1 MFNDSVMSSPN
12 EKSTQH
18 ATEQDFEPTDSHVN
32 SFTSFGSDDEYSYYS
47 EYEEGN
53 IFLRFINSFKPYD
66 YSILPDM
73 LNPVRSGETTNY
85 SQNGDDMAHPT
96 RIKNPKDHPYHPQF
110 DYSKLSELERAAIV
124 TSTAP
129 LTRSLKA
136 RHLSMI
142 SVSSSIGLGLWV
154 GTGSALHS
162 AGPFGLL
169 IVWLFV
175 SSIIYVTMSSLAEMA
190 ATFPVSGS
198 FVTYNTLFVDS
209 SYNFAMAWN
218 YALQWLVT
226 LPLELVAASIT
237 IDYWNPNVN
246 SAVFVAVFYVVIIII
261 NLFGVK
267 GYGEVES
274 VFSVIK
280 IAAVVGFLILSIVL
294 VCGGGPEHEFI
305 GGKNWH
311 APQGGMFNE
320 TDPFKNMCS
329 TIFTAAFSYAGVEL
343 YGLASAETQNP
354 LKSIHK
360 SKKNLVY
367 YVLVFYILSVLM
379 VGLLVSYKSKEL
391 IGSGASA
398 TANVDINVSP
408 FVIAIK
414 RAKIPALPS
423 IMNVVIIITCLSIGN
438 SSVYGSSRTL
448 AALGALRQGPRIL
461 GYIDRNGRPLVALGV
476 QFIIGLLCFLVA
488 MPDESKTIDVF
499 DWMLSISGLGSL
511 LTFFSICLCHIRFRS
526 ALESKARIAKDELVY
541 CASVYGSYY
550 GIITIPII
558 MGLQFWAALFP
569 PNNGGHSDVKNFF
582 QSYLGGLVILAFY
595 IGHKLYAWW
604 YMNIP
609 LTKIYLTNEEINVD
623 AGRREIDLEVIK
635 QEMAEERLQLKERNF
650 VIRIFKFFC

>member
-1 MFNDSVMSSPN
+1 MKESAASSPN
-12 EKSTQH
+12 EKTILALQ
-18 ATEQDFEPTDSHVN
+18 EDFEPVVSRPDTYNTYDS
-32 SFTSFGSDDEYSYYS
+32 EAYSYYS

-53 IFLRFINSFKPYD
+53 IFRRFYDSFKPYD
-66 YSILPDM
+66 YSILPDI
-73 LNPVRSGETTNY
+73 LNPAFSHGSGQTNDVEL
-85 SQNGDDMAHPT
+85 QRPRNM
-96 RIKNPKDHPYHPQF
+96 NPKDHPYHPQF
-110 DYSKLSELERAAIV
+110 DYGRLSDLERAAIV

-154 GTGSALHS
+154 GSGSALS
-162 AGPFGLL
+162 AAGPLGLL

-175 SSIIYVTMSSLAEMA
+175 SSIIYVTMSSLAELA
-190 ATFPVSGS
+190 AAFPVSGS
-198 FVTYNTLFVDS
+198 FVTYNTFFVDT

-237 IDYWNPNVN
+237 IDYWHPGVN
-246 SAVFVAVFYVVIIII
+246 KALFVAIFYLVILVI

-280 IAAVVGFLILSIVL
+280 IAAVVGFLILSVVL
-294 VCGGGPEHEFI
+294 VCGGGPTKEFI
-305 GGKNWH
+305 GGSNWH
-311 APQGGMFNE
+311 KPQGGMFNE
-320 TDPFKNMCS
+320 HSPFKNMCS

-343 YGLASAETQNP
+343 YGLASAETKNP

-379 VGLLVSYKSKEL
+379 IGLLVSYKSPEL
-391 IGSGASA
+391 IGSGGSA
-398 TANVDINVSP
+398 AAGVDINVSP
-408 FVIAIK
+408 FVIAIRK
-414 RAKIPALPS
+414 AQIPALPS
-423 IMNVVIIITCLSIGN
+423 IMNAVIIITCLSIGN

-448 AALGALRQGPRIL
+448 AALGALKQGPRIL

-476 QFIIGLLCFLVA
+476 QMLIGLLCFLVA
-488 MPDESKTIDVF
+488 LPKESETIDVF
-499 DWMLSISGLGSL
+499 QWMLSISGLGSL
-511 LTFFSICLCHIRFRS
+511 LTYFSICLCHIRFRK
-526 ALESKARIAKDELVY
+526 ALASRARIAKDELVY

-550 GIITIPII
+550 GLITIPII
-558 MGLQFWAALFP
+558 MGLQFWASLFP
-569 PNNGGHSDVKNFF
+569 AGNDGKADLESFF
-582 QSYLGGLVILAFY
+582 KSYLGGIVVLAFY
-595 IGHKLYAWW
+595 ICH
-604 YMNIP
+604 
-609 LTKIYLTNEEINVD
+609 KIYAYFFMGVPLFKLWLTAEEINVD

-635 QEMAEERLQLKERNF
+635 QEMAEERARLKEKWF
-650 VIRIFKFFC
+650 FIRIWHFFC